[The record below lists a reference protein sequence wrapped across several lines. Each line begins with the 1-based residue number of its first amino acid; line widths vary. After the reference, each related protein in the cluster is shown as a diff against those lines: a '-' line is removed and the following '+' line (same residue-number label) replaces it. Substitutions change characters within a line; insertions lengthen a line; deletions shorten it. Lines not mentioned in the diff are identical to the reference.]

1 MQKNKD
7 NELGAMCKINV
18 MQKLIYP
25 CGIFAQN
32 TN

>member
-7 NELGAMCKINV
+7 NELGVMGKINV
-18 MQKLIYP
+18 MQKLIYQ
-25 CGIFAQN
+25 CGIFTQN

>member
-1 MQKNKD
+1 MQNNKN
-7 NELGAMCKINV
+7 NELGIMGKINV

-25 CGIFAQN
+25 CGFFTQN

>member
-7 NELGAMCKINV
+7 NELGVMGKINV
-18 MQKLIYP
+18 MQKLICP
-25 CGIFAQN
+25 CGIFTQN